1 MEPAIAQALATLIG
15 ALTTAVLMASAY
27 YWGPRQRDRRED
39 ARRHE
44 DQWALEDDARS
55 SDRESADAD
64 RRSRRHNIRKE
75 DQIEEDENEQSIE

>member
-44 DQWALEDDARS
+44 DQWSREDDART
-55 SDRESADAD
+55 ADSD
-64 RRSRRHNIRKE
+64 RRSHRRNIRVE
-75 DQIEEDENEQSIE
+75 EQLEEDEDEQSVE

>member
-1 MEPAIAQALATLIG
+1 MDPAIAQALATLIG

-44 DQWALEDDARS
+44 DQWSREDDARTAD
-55 SDRESADAD
+55 SDR
-64 RRSRRHNIRKE
+64 RNIRVE
-75 DQIEEDENEQSIE
+75 EQLEEDEDEQSVE

>member
-1 MEPAIAQALATLIG
+1 MDPAIAQALATLIG

-44 DQWALEDDARS
+44 DQWSREDDARTDD
-55 SDRESADAD
+55 SDR
-64 RRSRRHNIRKE
+64 RNIRVE
-75 DQIEEDENEQSIE
+75 EQLEEDEDEQSVE

>member
-44 DQWALEDDARS
+44 DQWSVEDDARTV
-55 SDRESADAD
+55 DRESADSD
-64 RRSRRHNIRKE
+64 RRSHRRNIRVE
-75 DQIEEDENEQSIE
+75 EQLEEDEDEQSVE

>member
-44 DQWALEDDARS
+44 DQWSREDDARTAD
-55 SDRESADAD
+55 SDR
-64 RRSRRHNIRKE
+64 RNIRVE
-75 DQIEEDENEQSIE
+75 EQLEEDEDEQSVE

>member
-39 ARRHE
+39 ARRRE
-44 DQWALEDDARS
+44 DRALEDDARY
-55 SDRESADAD
+55 SDRESADSD
-64 RRSRRHNIRKE
+64 RRSRHRNIQTE
-75 DQIEEDENEQSIE
+75 EQLEEDENEQSIE